1 MGNKWKEWQT
11 LFSWAQ
17 KSLWMVTAA
26 MKLKDTCSLEEKY
39 EKPGQRIK
47 KQRYHFADK
56 VPHSQSY
63 AFSSNHA
70 WIWELDD
77 KEGWALKNW
86 CFWTVV
92 LEKTLEST
100 LDSKETKP
108 VNPKLNQLWI
118 FIERTNVEAKAPIL
132 WPLDVK
138 SQLTGQDPDARR
150 LKEGGEGRDRGWDG
164 WMASLTQWTWLW
176 ENSGRW

>member
-17 KSLWMVTAA
+17 KLLRMVTAA
-26 MKLKDTCSLEEKY
+26 LKLKDACSLEEKY
-39 EKPGQRIK
+39 EKPGQCIT

-56 VPHSQSY
+56 VPHSQTY

-70 WIWELDD
+70 WIWELDN
-77 KEGWALKNW
+77 KESWALKNW

-92 LEKTLEST
+92 LEKTLESM
-100 LDSKETKP
+100 LDNKETIP
-108 VNPKLNQLWI
+108 VNPKLNQPWI
-118 FIERTNVEAKAPIL
+118 FIERISVEAKAPTL
-132 WPLDVK
+132 RPLDVK
-138 SQLTGQDPDARR
+138 SQLTGQDPDAGR
-150 LKEGGEGRDRGWDG
+150 LDGGEGGDRGWDD
-164 WMASLTQWTWLW
+164 WMASLTQWTWFW